1 MTDNA
6 ICPFC
11 GQAFMLRKE
20 LTEEQAKKYALSV
33 CDCGSAR
40 QLRVKENQIQQAQ
53 VKLAEI
59 FSFSFNGNDGSAGQ
73 ETDGNLL
80 EILYKLIEETVN
92 DNVLG
97 VDMKIPG
104 IGKLSIKSAG
114 DGKIKIKKSLTL
126 SYGSEV

>member
-11 GQAFMLRKE
+11 GQTFILRE
-20 LTEEQAKKYALSV
+20 EQTEEDAKRYALSV
-33 CDCGSAR
+33 CDCGEAR
-40 QLRVKENQIQQAQ
+40 QFRIKENQIQQAQ
-53 VKLAEI
+53 AKLAEI
-59 FSFSFNGNDGSAGQ
+59 FSFSFNGSDGSTGQ
-73 ETDGNLL
+73 ETDRDLL

-92 DNVLG
+92 DNVLS

-114 DGKIKIKKSLTL
+114 GGKIKIKKSLTF